1 MGRINKNEMAARDKI
16 CMALDLHDESKILNY
31 VEELSD
37 YIGYFKLNFA
47 FTLFGPELVKK
58 IQSYGVK
65 IFLDLKIHDIPNTVA
80 GYAKSVCELGVD
92 IVTVHTAGGIVML
105 QEFVKAAKEYEQT
118 TGQPHPKFIGVT
130 LLTNVDEQTL
140 NSDLNINGKTEDE
153 VLRRAKIAVTA
164 GLDGIVCSAVELP
177 EIKKHL
183 PDNLFFVTP
192 GIRASSVSQNDHKRV
207 VTCGEAIAAGSSLLV
222 VGRDLLAD
230 DDRIGY
236 AKSIINQI
244 VSKEDI
250 LHNGYI

>member
-1 MGRINKNEMAARDKI
+1 MGRLNQNEMAARDKI
-16 CMALDLHDESKILNY
+16 CMALDLHDESMILNY

-37 YIGYFKLNFA
+37 YVGYFKLNFA

-65 IFLDLKIHDIPNTVA
+65 VFLDLKIHDIPNTVV

-92 IVTVHTAGGIVML
+92 IVTVHTAGGTIML
-105 QEFVKAAKEYEQT
+105 QEFVNAAKEYERT
-118 TGQPHPKFIGVT
+118 TGQPRPKIIGAT
-130 LLTNVDEQTL
+130 LLTSVDEETL
-140 NSDLNINGKTEDE
+140 NSDLNIYGKIEDE
-153 VLRRAKIAVTA
+153 VLRRTKIAVKSE
-164 GLDGIVCSAVELP
+164 LDGIVCSAAELP

-192 GIRASSVSQNDHKRV
+192 GIRAYSVCNNDHKKV
-207 VTCGEAIAAGSSLLV
+207 VTCGEAVTAGSSLLV
-222 VGRDLLAD
+222 VGRDLLAA

-244 VSKEDI
+244 T
-250 LHNGYI
+250 NRR